1 MPSFRAANFFALA
14 GILAL
19 AWAAQGLP
27 AQVPAPSNAAP
38 ASATPAV
45 HTSTSLVLVDV
56 VATNHGKP
64 VHGIDRS
71 RFHVFE
77 DGHERPITSFDQH
90 LPSAITTASVAPL
103 KAAIAAL
110 PANTYTNM
118 PLYPDTGVVNVLLLD
133 ALNTPLASQAEARR
147 QMIEYLNK
155 IPLGTSMAIFTLAS
169 HLEMVTGFTS
179 NAGAL
184 AKVMK
189 SKAASQSH
197 SVVLED
203 QENST
208 QMDMENVLASMESDS
223 TPPNP
228 DAVAAIKQ
236 FETDL
241 TASQTDLRV
250 QMTIDAMQELARYL
264 SGIPGRKNLIWF
276 SGSFPITIDPD
287 PDAPNDP
294 FRNVA
299 MYGDEIKKTSALLTA
314 ARVAVYPV
322 DARGLMTQNTV
333 DVRYNPSP
341 SGMSVDAR
349 GSLVTKQKAQ
359 NISTDNTKFET
370 QTQGEHGSM
379 GTIAEETGGKAF
391 LDGNDFEKAV
401 GEAIED
407 GSSYYTLAYDPGEVK
422 MDGSF
427 RRIKVSVDGG
437 NLKLAYR
444 DGYYADPVLNPQ
456 EGSPLIVSAILRGAP
471 AASQILITARVLPST
486 DARLK
491 DVALPTDP
499 AGRMAASLKG
509 PPHLY
514 VVDLGVDP
522 HGLTFSDGPE
532 GNRAARIEFVLIAYD
547 ADGTRVNYQDQ
558 TMDLTLKPKQFDN
571 VMTNGLHARMFIDL
585 PSGPN
590 FLRVAVQDV
599 NAGRVGSLEV
609 PLTAGK

>member
-1 MPSFRAANFFALA
+1 VPSSRAVSFFALA

-19 AWAAQGLP
+19 AWVAQGLH
-27 AQVPAPSNAAP
+27 AQAP
-38 ASATPAV
+38 AVSNTAPAAATPVV
-45 HTSTSLVLVDV
+45 HASTSLVLVDV

-64 VHGIDRS
+64 VHDIDRS

-77 DGHERPITSFDQH
+77 DGHERPVTSFDEH
-90 LPSAITTASVAPL
+90 LPSAITPASVAPL

-147 QMIEYLNK
+147 QMIEYLNN
-155 IPLGTSMAIFTLAS
+155 IPPGTSMAIFTLAS

-203 QENST
+203 QQNST
-208 QMDMENVLASMESDS
+208 QMDMENILASMGSDS
-223 TPPNP
+223 SPPSP

-241 TASQTDLRV
+241 TASQTNLRV

-264 SGIPGRKNLIWF
+264 GGISGRKNLIWF

-299 MYGDEIKKTSALLTA
+299 MYGDEIKKTSALLTT

-322 DARGLMTQNTV
+322 DAHGLMTQNTV
-333 DVRYNPSP
+333 DAQYNPSP
-341 SGMSVDAR
+341 NGLSVDAR
-349 GSLVTKQKAQ
+349 GNLVAGQKAR
-359 NISTDNTKFET
+359 NITNDYTKFET
-370 QTQGEHGSM
+370 QTQEEHGSM

-444 DGYYADPVLNPQ
+444 DGYYADPVLNPH
-456 EGSPLIVSAILRGAP
+456 GSPLIVSAILHGAP

-491 DVALPTDP
+491 DVALPADP
-499 AGRMAASLKG
+499 AGRLAASLKG

-532 GNRAARIEFVLIAYD
+532 GNRAARIEFILIAYD
-547 ADGTRVNYQDQ
+547 ADGTRVNFQDQ
-558 TMDLTLKPKQFDN
+558 TMDLTLKPKQFDS
-571 VMTNGLHARMFIDL
+571 VMANGLHARMFIDL
-585 PSGPN
+585 PPGPG
-590 FLRVAVQDV
+590 FLRAAVQDV

-609 PLTAGK
+609 PLTAAK